1 MKRFWSFNLVTLA
14 KHKST
19 TSSCIDNFRFCLSIS
34 KNGRIVRF
42 QWMSLTTK
50 REAPSGRAVL
60 TRTIRK
66 DAPNVQTNS
75 WNEECA
81 KTKPIVLWR
90 LKYRSKKVLLYVLI
104 IWQKHTVNNHST
116 KLRLKVKFF
125 RSDKNGVV
133 GSKLYKEMYVIPQTP
148 RV

>member
-14 KHKST
+14 NHKST
-19 TSSCIDNFRFCLSIS
+19 TSSCFDNFRFCLSIS
-34 KNGRIVRF
+34 KNGRIIRF
-42 QWMSLTTK
+42 QWMNLTTK

-60 TRTIRK
+60 TRTTRK

-75 WNEECA
+75 WNALKLNQLFFEG
-81 KTKPIVLWR
+81 

-104 IWQKHTVNNHST
+104 IWQKHTVNNYST

-133 GSKLYKEMYVIPQTP
+133 GSKLFKEMYVIPQTP